1 MPCNGT
7 VDARSQNSTDCA
19 LVFVLTG
26 FWKSHTSYWFKSL
39 LFIRIKVFTCVK
51 ISMIIQIFLHAFES
65 NISNRI
71 NLKIVSI
78 EKSDCCRNEDVYLI
92 FLDCE
97 NSCIILALMV

>member
-1 MPCNGT
+1 
-7 VDARSQNSTDCA
+7 
-19 LVFVLTG
+19 
-26 FWKSHTSYWFKSL
+26 
-39 LFIRIKVFTCVK
+39 
-51 ISMIIQIFLHAFES
+51 MIIQIFLHAFES

-97 NSCIILALMV
+97 NSCIILALMVSLAYWQIAQSRKQPIIIN